1 MNKKIKWLGQK
12 KYLCGT
18 LNQKPNPMNL
28 RSIFGAAVTTSLIFS
43 SCNKEQTAIC
53 PDHGAGNGTETNAI
67 QNGAI
72 IEGQYIVVFKENSA
86 LNSKININASYSERT
101 AITRAYCEELLTE
114 KNIAPTIS
122 YTYGKVIHGFAAAL
136 TKAEAETLSRDP
148 RIAYIE
154 PDKYVVLGG
163 KPGGST
169 PPPAQE
175 TPWGITRVGSADGTG
190 KTAWIIDTGV
200 DLTHPDL
207 NVDASRSKTFV
218 TTGPD
223 SKSANDGNGHGSHV
237 AGTIAAKN
245 NTIGVVGVAY
255 NAKVVAVKVL
265 NSQGSGSN
273 SSVIAGVDYV
283 GATATAG
290 DVANMSLGGGISAAL
305 DNAVLNAS
313 NKGIRFAV
321 AAGNSSADA
330 NNSSPAR
337 VNGANIFTVSAMST
351 GDAWASFS
359 NYGNPPVDFCEPGV
373 NIKSCWKGGGY
384 NTISGTSMA
393 TPHLAG
399 ILLITNGAPAINGYV
414 INDPDGTSD
423 PIGHL

>member
-1 MNKKIKWLGQK
+1 MNKTIL
-12 KYLCGT
+12 
-18 LNQKPNPMNL
+18 
-28 RSIFGAAVTTSLIFS
+28 FGAAFTGSLIIA
-43 SCNKEQTAIC
+43 SCHKENDIC
-53 PDHGAGNGTETNAI
+53 INHGYKTDGNEI
-67 QNGAI
+67 QNGMAI
-72 IEGQYIVVFKENSA
+72 PGKYIVVFNETA
-86 LNSKININASYSERT
+86 GLNSRLEGNLSYSGRA
-101 AITRAYCEELLTE
+101 AIMASFCEEFLIQ
-114 KNIAPTIS
+114 KNISPVIS
-122 YTYGKVIHGFAAAL
+122 HTYGKVIRGFAASL
-136 TKAEAETLSRDP
+136 TAGEAAQLANDP
-148 RIAYIE
+148 RVAFIE
-154 PDKYVVLGG
+154 QDKYVILGG
-163 KPGGST
+163 KPGGGT

-207 NVDASRSKTFV
+207 NVDAARSKTFI

-223 SKSANDGNGHGSHV
+223 SKNANDGNGHGSHV

-283 GATATAG
+283 GANAAAG
-290 DVANMSLGGGISAAL
+290 DVANMSLGGGVSTAL

-313 NKGIRFAV
+313 NKGIRFAI
-321 AAGNSSADA
+321 AAGNSGANA

-337 VNGANIFTVSAMST
+337 INGSNIFTVSAMNT

-373 NIKSCWKGGGY
+373 NIKSCWKGGSY

-399 ILLITNGAPAINGYV
+399 ILLITNGVPAMNGYV
-414 INDPDGTSD
+414 IGDPDGTSD